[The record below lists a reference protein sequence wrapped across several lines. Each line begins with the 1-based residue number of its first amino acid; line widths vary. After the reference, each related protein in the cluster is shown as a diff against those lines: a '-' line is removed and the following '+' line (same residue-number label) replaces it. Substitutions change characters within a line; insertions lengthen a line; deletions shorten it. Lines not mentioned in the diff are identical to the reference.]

1 MSKQPPLSEGSTVEM
16 PPRDSS
22 SQVRIALLADTAQPK
37 KPSASSR
44 HRQMSTTS
52 GQNQEF
58 VDLYRIDEAK
68 SANSVMKWQQ
78 TEEERERKAAAV
90 GQAYSDIA
98 PTSTSASAS
107 AAAVNKNV
115 FSMSSSSIMAH
126 DVLGKLRDLRL
137 HLLADIPNTSSG
149 LILASSSIIVA
160 IIFIFAALIHKLKAR
175 RRTKN
180 AKVGPSGPDIIKRR
194 NSNEPCSS
202 NSECIYHSLTL
213 QPLENSTSHQHTTGL
228 VRKSSRRRSSSAESS
243 PPNAAFA
250 SCHQRDTAFAK
261 DRRADTLVN
270 AMPPDMGGKYKQR
283 IFFARRHSLTQSTC
297 RVLDAALSA
306 ESKDVLASGSGG
318 EEEELSMSS
327 SAFDLDV

>member
-1 MSKQPPLSEGSTVEM
+1 M
-16 PPRDSS
+16 
-22 SQVRIALLADTAQPK
+22 
-37 KPSASSR
+37 
-44 HRQMSTTS
+44 TTT
-52 GQNQEF
+52 GQQNQEF
-58 VDLYRIDEAK
+58 ANLYRIDEAK

-78 TEEERERKAAAV
+78 TEEERERKASAV

-115 FSMSSSSIMAH
+115 WSMSSASIMAH
-126 DVLGKLRDLRL
+126 DVLGKLGDLRL
-137 HLLADIPNTSSG
+137 HSLADIINTSSG
-149 LILASSSIIVA
+149 LILASSAIIVA
-160 IIFIFAALIHKLKAR
+160 VIFIFAALIHKIKAR
-175 RRTKN
+175 RKTKN
-180 AKVGPSGPDIIKRR
+180 AKVVGPSGPDIIKRR

-202 NSECIYHSLTL
+202 DSDFISHSPAL
-213 QPLENSTSHQHTTGL
+213 QRLENSTSHQNTTGL
-228 VRKSSRRRSSSAESS
+228 VRKSSRRRSLGAESS

-270 AMPPDMGGKYKQR
+270 TMPPDMGGKYKQR

-306 ESKDVLASGSGG
+306 ESKNALGGGNGG
-318 EEEELSMSS
+318 EEEEEISMSS
-327 SAFDLDV
+327 GAFDLDV